1 MIVLQTAP
9 QAYLSKIIPDAKS
22 VLAVSQLLKHKE
34 GYQQK
39 PMKGENTCGF
49 VLRNHV
55 LIYILNYPDDM
66 TVVTLVLSPFTW
78 SLENSVSRKWCH
90 VKKQLL
96 MINVSLVG
104 LWLASGSWDHLIGSD
119 TSELERGV
127 CSQGPQRFFMSTSY
141 MILYQIFI
149 EGPLRHGD
157 LEKLGKQVEIGAREW
172 TTQKESIIWESNAL
186 HGQPA

>member
-1 MIVLQTAP
+1 
-9 QAYLSKIIPDAKS
+9 
-22 VLAVSQLLKHKE
+22 
-34 GYQQK
+34 
-39 PMKGENTCGF
+39 
-49 VLRNHV
+49 
-55 LIYILNYPDDM
+55 
-66 TVVTLVLSPFTW
+66 
-78 SLENSVSRKWCH
+78 
-90 VKKQLL
+90 
-96 MINVSLVG
+96 MINGSLVG

-157 LEKLGKQVEIGAREW
+157 LEKLGKQVGIGAREW

-186 HGQPA
+186 HGQPP